1 MLVQQLGASERHL
14 GYLLLHDFVGEEV
27 RHPVDECEPQ
37 IVCREVAGSE
47 QLQVGVCI
55 CAGERD
61 VRRAGEAVVAGSSP
75 RRMPVVAASRY
86 SDAVQE
92 LGDDDAFDLIAEPLR
107 SGGRPDLVA
116 ELREDLGLQ

>member
-61 VRRAGEAVVAGSSP
+61 VLGRIEKRLCKRDRGE
-75 RRMPVVAASRY
+75 
-86 SDAVQE
+86 E
-92 LGDDDAFDLIAEPLR
+92 
-107 SGGRPDLVA
+107 
-116 ELREDLGLQ
+116 